1 MLDPAVVREALA
13 HEGAR
18 WRDGGVYT
26 PCVTLWAF
34 LGQVLCPDHSCR
46 AAVARLGALLV
57 SRGETPCPPATSPYC
72 KARQRL
78 PLGVLARLAR
88 QTGQFLEE
96 AAVDQWLFK
105 GRRVQLVDGTTVSM
119 PDTPENQAAFPQNRT
134 QKPGLGFPI
143 ARLVAIIS
151 LATGAVRDLAIGPYL
166 GKQTGET
173 ALFRQLWDRLHAGDI
188 ILGDRCFSSFFG
200 IAPLLGR
207 GIDGVFRM
215 HQRRKVDFRRGR
227 RLGVLDHIVTWT
239 KPACPSWLDQAIFDS
254 LPAQIRIRELRIK
267 VAEPGFRVEEL
278 VLVTTLLDPDAFSKE
293 EVAELY
299 ARRWQVE
306 LDIRSI
312 KVEMRMEVL
321 RCKTPEMVQKEVW
334 AHLLAY
340 NLVRSEMA
348 EAAPLAETTPR
359 RLSLRGAM
367 QTMWAFEVEHR
378 RATGLRRVR
387 LVQERRRAIETHRVG
402 GRPGRS
408 EPRAVKRRPKP
419 HDLLTVPR
427 DQARKLLAR
436 NG

>member
-1 MLDPAVVREALA
+1 MLDPAVARDALA
-13 HEGAR
+13 REGGH

-26 PCVTLWAF
+26 PCVTLWTF

-57 SRGETPCPPATSPYC
+57 SRGETPCSSATGPYC

-78 PLGVLARLAR
+78 PLGVLARLTR
-88 QTGQFLEE
+88 HTGQVLEG
-96 AAVDQWLFK
+96 AAEDRWLFK

-119 PDTPENQAAFPQNRT
+119 PDTPKNQAAFPQNRA

-151 LATGAVRDLAIGPYL
+151 LATGAVADLAIGPYL
-166 GKQTGET
+166 GKETGET
-173 ALFRQLWDRLHAGDI
+173 ALFRKLWDRLRIGDI
-188 ILGDRCFSSFFG
+188 ILGDRCFSSFFS

-227 RLGVLDHIVTWT
+227 RLGVLDHVVTWD
-239 KPACPSWLDQAIFDS
+239 KPARPSWLDQATFDA
-254 LPAQIRIRELRIK
+254 LPALVQVRELRIK
-267 VAEPGFRVEEL
+267 VAEPGFRVAEL
-278 VLVTTLLDPDAFSKE
+278 VLVTTLLDADEFATE
-293 EVAELY
+293 EVAQLY

-321 RCKTPEMVQKEVW
+321 RCKTPEMVEKEVW

-340 NLVRSEMA
+340 NLVCSEMA
-348 EAAPLAETTPR
+348 AAARLVGTSPR

-378 RATGLRRVR
+378 RATGARRAS
-387 LVQERRRAIETHRVG
+387 LAQARRRAIATHRVG
-402 GRPGRS
+402 GRPGRC
-408 EPRAVKRRPKP
+408 EPRAIKRRPKP
-419 HDLLTVPR
+419 HKWLTVPR
-427 DQARKLLAR
+427 DEARKLLAC
-436 NG
+436 NK